1 MAITQSTAPPP
12 VLHARLHRL
21 APAAACLALLVAAV
35 WWTGDAS
42 GGFGDQDRA
51 PLAALAPALAAALAV
66 GASASYGPEVEAG
79 SVRARWWLRLWP
91 LLALTVPTAALVAL
105 APGADAAVTVR
116 NAIGAAGLSAGA
128 SVLAGAPLGA
138 LLGPLHAAAVWLA
151 APPVHGRR
159 YEVLAWPAAGG
170 GALLAW
176 TVASAVGAAGVGL
189 WLARGPRTVRAAVG

>member
-1 MAITQSTAPPP
+1 MAIAPSTAPPP

-21 APAAACLALLVAAV
+21 APATACLALLVAAV
-35 WWTGDAS
+35 WWSGDAS
-42 GGFGDQDRA
+42 AGFGDQDRA

-79 SVRARWWLRLWP
+79 TVRARWWLRLWP
-91 LLALTVPTAALVAL
+91 LLALAVPTTALVAL
-105 APGADAAVTVR
+105 APGADAAMTVR

-138 LLGPLHAAAVWLA
+138 LLGPLHAVAVWLA

-159 YEVLAWPAAGG
+159 YEVPAWPAAEG
-170 GALLAW
+170 GAPLAW
-176 TVASAVGAAGVGL
+176 AVASAVGVAGVGL
-189 WLARGPRTVRAAVG
+189 WLARGPRAVRAAVG